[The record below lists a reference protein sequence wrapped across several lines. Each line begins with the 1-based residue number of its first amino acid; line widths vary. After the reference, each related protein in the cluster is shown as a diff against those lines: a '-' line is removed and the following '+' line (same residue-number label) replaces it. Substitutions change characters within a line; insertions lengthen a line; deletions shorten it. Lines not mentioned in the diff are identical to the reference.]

1 MQDPETMTGE
11 GGLQPARGTANRGTE
26 AWPSHPP
33 LELHPALRPDHGI
46 GHHYPLPETQGV
58 FPDSKPHLQPTCESW
73 AFAHKSPQT
82 WALGHLHPA
91 PSPPS
96 SLPPVHCPRPR
107 GRWPET
113 LPPDRD
119 GAPSRRSVNPAP
131 CTGQTSVSVFHT
143 RGSAAPWSPRLG

>member
-33 LELHPALRPDHGI
+33 PELHPALRPDHGI

-82 WALGHLHPA
+82 WALGHLHPPVPTEISA
-91 PSPPS
+91 SR
-96 SLPPVHCPRPR
+96 SLPSATRALARDAATRP
-107 GRWPET
+107 
-113 LPPDRD
+113 
-119 GAPSRRSVNPAP
+119 
-131 CTGQTSVSVFHT
+131 
-143 RGSAAPWSPRLG
+143 